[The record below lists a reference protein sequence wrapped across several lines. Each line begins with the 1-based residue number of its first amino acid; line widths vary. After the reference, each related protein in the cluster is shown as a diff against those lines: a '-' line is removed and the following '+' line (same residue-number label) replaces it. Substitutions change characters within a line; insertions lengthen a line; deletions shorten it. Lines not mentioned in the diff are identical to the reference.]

1 MEKIINNTYLKEL
14 ETSLATTK
22 AALMTDEET
31 THNVYNNA
39 LITQKASEELKN
51 DKKKYLDKTSDYF
64 ENLSQMSETASEV
77 KLLSLKATKVAGIS
91 ATDEESV
98 AKDVAAA
105 ARSIEAAMESLA
117 ILSSDA
123 ASINAKAATE
133 DANTKISD
141 KAKEAYAKGLEA
153 ADAAEK
159 ATMSSLQATISAA
172 KSNAK
177 FINDLISQFSANIDG
192 LDTAITTTLGN
203 AKANM
208 EAAAAEYQTAVEV
221 SSTDEL
227 ALIIAD
233 LNYKSAKEA
242 NKEDNIKLGLT
253 EAQKLVKDDKKTT
266 DTSKK

>member
-22 AALMTDEET
+22 ASLMTNEET
-31 THNVYNNA
+31 THNIFNNA
-39 LITQKASEELKN
+39 LITKEASEELKN
-51 DKKKYLDKTSDYF
+51 DKKKYLDKTSAYY
-64 ENLSQMSETASEV
+64 ESLSQMSETASEV
-77 KLLSLKATKVAGIS
+77 KLLSQKASKVAGI
-91 ATDEESV
+91 AAIDEESV

-133 DANTKISD
+133 DSNTKISD
-141 KAKEAYAKGLEA
+141 KAKEAYTKGLEA

-177 FINDLISQFSANIDG
+177 FINELIGQFSTNVIS
-192 LDTAITTTLGN
+192 LDTAITTTLQN
-203 AKANM
+203 AKTNM
-208 EAAAAEYQTAVEV
+208 DAAVTEYQTALEV
-221 SSTDEL
+221 ASTDEL
-227 ALIIAD
+227 NLIIAD

-242 NKEDNIKLGLT
+242 NKEDNIKLGLS
-253 EAQKLVKDDKKTT
+253 EAQKMVKDDKKTT
-266 DTSKK
+266 DTKK

>member
-1 MEKIINNTYLKEL
+1 MEKIRNNTYLEEL
-14 ETSLATTK
+14 ETSLSTTK
-22 AALMTDEET
+22 AALIMNEET
-31 THNVYNNA
+31 TLNIYNNA
-39 LITQKASEELKN
+39 LITKDASEELKN
-51 DKKKYLDKTSDYF
+51 DKKKYLDKTSAYY
-64 ENLSQMSETASEV
+64 ESLSQMSETASEV
-77 KLLSLKATKVAGIS
+77 KLLSQKATKVAGIS

-98 AKDVAAA
+98 TKDLATA

-133 DANTKISD
+133 DSNTKISD
-141 KAKEAYAKGLEA
+141 KAKEAYTKGLEA

-177 FINDLISQFSANIDG
+177 FINDLISQFSTNIEG
-192 LDTAITTTLGN
+192 LDTAITTTMQN

-208 EAAAAEYQTAVEV
+208 DTATTEYQTALEAA
-221 SSTDEL
+221 SADEL
-227 ALIIAD
+227 SLIIAD

-242 NKEDNIKLGLT
+242 NKEDAIKLGLA
-253 EAQKLVKDDKKTT
+253 EAQKLVKEDKKTT